1 MGGFQCTLFTL
12 QNLMKV
18 YCQLVIM
25 AIYLC
30 HNYIHTALTYIIPV
44 ILINSLSILWSNST
58 MDAQISKLANLL
70 SAHILYAHM
79 HRKDNFC
86 YPVFIIN
93 KNKILTAKK
102 CIGHWWNLYV
112 LDLNFSCCCLSAV
125 WGGGWEDCSKAGF
138 WSVKNVIWIWRINN
152 IYWLLPDG

>member
-1 MGGFQCTLFTL
+1 
-12 QNLMKV
+12 MKV

-86 YPVFIIN
+86 YPVFIIK
-93 KNKILTAKK
+93 KNKIHCKEMHWALMELVCLTSKFFMSLS
-102 CIGHWWNLYV
+102 I
-112 LDLNFSCCCLSAV
+112 CCLRRRVRRLLKGRFLKCQECHLNMKDKQYLLAV
-125 WGGGWEDCSKAGF
+125 TRWIGWPMTCLTFLK
-138 WSVKNVIWIWRINN
+138 R
-152 IYWLLPDG
+152 